1 MQLFAYDDRVTAG
14 ATFALE
20 YDGVSELFR
29 CLSSS
34 VRVALVLE
42 LAGRERCVHELVET
56 LGLPQPLV
64 SQHLRVLRDADLV
77 TRVRRG
83 REVAY
88 TLTDD
93 HVSHIVR
100 DALAHSQEVDDD
112 REGPHGGDDR
122 P

>member
-1 MQLFAYDDRVTAG
+1 VTAG
-14 ATFALE
+14 ATFAVE

-42 LAGRERCVHELVET
+42 LAGQERCVHELVET

-88 TLTDD
+88 TLTDE

-100 DALAHSQEVDDD
+100 DALAHSREVDDD
-112 REGPHGGDDR
+112 REDPHGDDHR

>member
-1 MQLFAYDDRVTAG
+1 MSPATGAIVDYDD
-14 ATFALE
+14 
-20 YDGVSELFR
+20 VSELFR

-42 LAGRERCVHELVET
+42 LTGQERCVHELVQM
-56 LGLPQPLV
+56 LDLPQPLI

-88 TLTDD
+88 TLTDE

-100 DALAHSQEVDDD
+100 DALTHSRETDENKDD
-112 REGPHGGDDR
+112 RHGDHR